1 MRGTGGLRSGR
12 PAYDSLDISAGGHSH
27 RSSGQFGGIEAHWV
41 LHHEVSAMS
50 DLLLHPSRAP
60 CMYLLWRSAT
70 GCRSWGSAGVGR
82 ATTIATEAIIA
93 AQFVALLGSRL
104 VCPSV
109 SPLYNPST
117 PGSHS
122 PMREGSRSG
131 YVKPNDL
138 T

>member
-1 MRGTGGLRSGR
+1 M
-12 PAYDSLDISAGGHSH
+12 
-27 RSSGQFGGIEAHWV
+27 SSGQFGGIEAHWV

-70 GCRSWGSAGVGR
+70 GCSSWGSAGVGR

-104 VCPSV
+104 RVRLFTS
-109 SPLYNPST
+109 ST
-117 PGSHS
+117 PGPHS
-122 PMREGSRSG
+122 PVRKAG

-138 T
+138 I